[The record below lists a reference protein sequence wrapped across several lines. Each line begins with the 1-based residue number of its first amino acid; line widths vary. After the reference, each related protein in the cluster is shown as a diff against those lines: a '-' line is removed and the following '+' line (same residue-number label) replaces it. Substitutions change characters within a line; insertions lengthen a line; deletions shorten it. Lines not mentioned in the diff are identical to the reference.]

1 MVGKLFDGVGKVIF
15 ETLFMLF
22 VLVNVE
28 EAWEFWTIVGMIFL
42 IDMLTPVKKAT

>member
-1 MVGKLFDGVGKVIF
+1 MVGKLFDSAGKVIF

-28 EAWEFWTIVGMIFL
+28 EAWEFWMIVGMIFL
-42 IDMLTPVKKAT
+42 IDMLTPVKKTT